1 MATPAKRTTKKAAA
15 VPPEDRT
22 PSEVVAATILA
33 GYSDL
38 APSVSRIMDAGL
50 DEPGRLHAITRFQ
63 ESLHTPGDP
72 MRQPAN
78 AIEAGRLVD
87 AQPA

>member
-1 MATPAKRTTKKAAA
+1 MATARRTTKKAAA
-15 VPPEDRT
+15 VLPENRT

-63 ESLHTPGDP
+63 ESLHAPGDP
-72 MRQPAN
+72 MRHPAN
-78 AIEAGRLVD
+78 AIAAGQAFD
-87 AQPA
+87 TGSS